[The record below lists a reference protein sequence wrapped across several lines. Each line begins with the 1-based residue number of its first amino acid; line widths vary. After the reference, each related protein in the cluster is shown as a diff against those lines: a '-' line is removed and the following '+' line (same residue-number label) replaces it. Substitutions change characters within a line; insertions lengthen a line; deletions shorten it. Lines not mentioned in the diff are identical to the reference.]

1 MRILLIRIVVEA
13 RSVLDNAAV
22 EQCPKGIC
30 LELLVLPAAERRGN
44 QEFAA
49 QLPHSPRSEA
59 EGGTIIISRPR
70 HRRRHKKENRLFGVG
85 WMKLFC
91 VLLLLAFYQHVSL
104 NSGAAV
110 KTILVSDNG
119 SALIITSG

>member
-1 MRILLIRIVVEA
+1 VHSSIHLSIRP
-13 RSVLDNAAV
+13 NAAV

-59 EGGTIIISRPR
+59 EGRT
-70 HRRRHKKENRLFGVG
+70 
-85 WMKLFC
+85 M
-91 VLLLLAFYQHVSL
+91 LLSDRTSVAGIGFF
-104 NSGAAV
+104 V
-110 KTILVSDNG
+110 K
-119 SALIITSG
+119 

>member
-1 MRILLIRIVVEA
+1 MAILKYGNIYG
-13 RSVLDNAAV
+13 SVMPSYPSHNAAV

-59 EGGTIIISRPR
+59 EGGTSYS
-70 HRRRHKKENRLFGVG
+70 V
-85 WMKLFC
+85 
-91 VLLLLAFYQHVSL
+91 VSVYLLYPWGRKVCAHEEVPF
-104 NSGAAV
+104 
-110 KTILVSDNG
+110 
-119 SALIITSG
+119 LIDYLDS